1 MKPKTLAILVIVVVI
16 AAVAYP
22 TIRKSR
28 ERSQMGSAEFLA
40 LVERSYRQR
49 VPFTPR
55 PNTIVHKADIADGVL
70 VFGVRIDNVNEGNV
84 MESQRAA
91 IRRSVTEM
99 ICEEE
104 DATVL
109 RERGMTVRA
118 SIGDRTG
125 TPITTVA
132 VLPNGC

>member
-1 MKPKTLAILVIVVVI
+1 MSPKGIAIVVILAVV

-22 TIRKSR
+22 SLKKSR
-28 ERSQMGSAEFLA
+28 ESSKGSSAEFLA

-55 PNTIVHKADIADGVL
+55 PHLIVYKAEIVEGVL
-70 VFGVRIDNVNEGNV
+70 QFGVRMDNVNEGNV
-84 MESQRAA
+84 MEPQRAD
-91 IRRSVTEM
+91 IRRYVTEM
-99 ICEEE
+99 ICKEE

-109 RERGMTVRA
+109 RDRGMTVRA

>member
-1 MKPKTLAILVIVVVI
+1 MSTKGILLVVAAVVV
-16 AAVAYP
+16 AAIAYP
-22 TIRKSR
+22 SIRKSR
-28 ERSQMGSAEFLA
+28 EQSKLGSAEYLA

-55 PNTIVHKADIADGVL
+55 PNTIVHKVEVLEGVL
-70 VFGVRIDNVNEGNV
+70 HFGIRIDNVNEGNV
-84 MESQRAA
+84 MEPQRAA

-99 ICEEE
+99 LCEEE
-104 DATVL
+104 DATTL
-109 RERGMTVRA
+109 RDRGMTLRA

>member
-1 MKPKTLAILVIVVVI
+1 MSPKAILIVVAIAVV

-22 TIRKSR
+22 SFRKSR
-28 ERSQMGSAEFLA
+28 ERSKMGSAEFLA

-55 PNTIVHKADIADGVL
+55 PNTIVCKAEIVEGVL
-70 VFGVRIDNVNEGNV
+70 QFGVRIDNVNEGNV
-84 MESQRAA
+84 MEPQRAA

-99 ICEEE
+99 ICKED